1 MNSERRIR
9 CSIEHDEQGNRTL
22 IDISIT
28 SIGSNINLFDYW
40 VKEGTYF
47 FGSSNFLWKN
57 SWHMLNRLF
66 IQTKIMFVF
75 VSSEGNQLSSR
86 AQCKKLIFGA
96 QTCASDFHSRGNES
110 TQHWKSSS
118 LSHFRLALDCWV
130 LKWKE
135 SFIIDTATFVH
146 FCVTIWWASTKYSI
160 DLYMWASISNFPRR
174 DRLNILGWLASWDLR
189 T

>member
-1 MNSERRIR
+1 MNKET
-9 CSIEHDEQGNRTL
+9 EHWL
-22 IDISIT
+22 IFQSHQLAATSTFLIIGWKEELTFSGRVTSFGKIADIC
-28 SIGSNINLFDYW
+28 SIGSSYKQKLC
-40 VKEGTYF
+40 
-47 FGSSNFLWKN
+47 LC
-57 SWHMLNRLF
+57 
-66 IQTKIMFVF
+66 F